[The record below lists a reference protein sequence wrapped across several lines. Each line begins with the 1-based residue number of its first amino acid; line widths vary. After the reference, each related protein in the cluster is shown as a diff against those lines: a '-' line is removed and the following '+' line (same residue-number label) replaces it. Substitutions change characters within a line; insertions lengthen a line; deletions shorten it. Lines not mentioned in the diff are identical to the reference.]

1 MTSFWPYNS
10 VKLQIVAR
18 SARILIYDYTFSAEL
33 TVRLDMF
40 ARLGYVSVVEP

>member
-10 VKLQIVAR
+10 VIVYF
-18 SARILIYDYTFSAEL
+18 ARILIYDYTFSAEL